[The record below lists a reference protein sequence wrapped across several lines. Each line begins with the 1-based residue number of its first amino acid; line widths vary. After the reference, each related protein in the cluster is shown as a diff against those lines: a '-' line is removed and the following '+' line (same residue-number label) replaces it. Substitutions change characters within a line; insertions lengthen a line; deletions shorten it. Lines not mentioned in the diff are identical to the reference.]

1 MIIAKNTSLKEVR
14 ALAEICDKC
23 GHCCQY
29 SSGFLD
35 GDDKKNI
42 AKFLNISEEEL
53 QKNFLEEFEK
63 FNTKRLRPKLLRKG
77 KQYGVCVFYDEK
89 VGCKIHEVKPLQCK
103 LGNCKEYGEELSI
116 WFLLNYFVDVNDPES
131 IRQYNEYLKSGGKLI
146 PGGKLEELVP
156 DKEKLKKMLS
166 FDMLK

>member
-1 MIIAKNTSLKEVR
+1 
-14 ALAEICDKC
+14 
-23 GHCCQY
+23 
-29 SSGFLD
+29 
-35 GDDKKNI
+35 
-42 AKFLNISEEEL
+42 LNISEEEL

-63 FNTKRLRPKLLRKG
+63 FNTKSLRPKLLRKG

-146 PGGKLEELVP
+146 PGGNLEELVP